1 MSNNS
6 VLWTEKFRPSNFSE
20 VLGQEGIVSRVSAL
34 VKSGN
39 IPHLMFVGPP
49 GVGKTSLALVVVKEF
64 FGDSWVHNFIELNA
78 SDERGI
84 DVIRVKVKDFARTK
98 PLGDFPFRI
107 CILDECDSLTKE
119 AQQALRRTMETFS
132 SSCRFILLGNYSSKI
147 IEPIQ
152 SRCSVFRFKPLP
164 KEEVFK
170 IINNI
175 SATEGLSV
183 TDSGKEAL
191 FSVGGSDCRRLE
203 NILQACASLSK
214 NISDKD
220 IFSVAG
226 FAKPSEMKEVIILA
240 IDGKFEEARKKLLDI
255 VLQYGLSGLDAIKQI
270 QSEIP
275 DLDVDGKKKM
285 KLIEKCGEIEF
296 RLVEGSDEFI
306 QLNALLSSFTE

>member
-1 MSNNS
+1 M
-6 VLWTEKFRPSNFSE
+6 LWTEKFRPLKFSE
-20 VLGQEGIVSRVSAL
+20 VLGQDVIVSRVSAL

-49 GVGKTSLALVVVKEF
+49 GVGKTSLALVLVREF
-64 FGDSWVHNFIELNA
+64 FGDSWIHNFIELNA

-98 PLGDFPFRI
+98 PLGGFPFRI

-164 KEEVFK
+164 KEKIFN
-170 IINNI
+170 IINSIASSENLNI
-175 SATEGLSV
+175 GESA
-183 TDSGKEAL
+183 KEAL
-191 FSVGGSDCRRLE
+191 FVVAGSDCRRLE
-203 NILQACASLSK
+203 NIIQACSSLSK
-214 NISDKD
+214 EITDKD
-220 IFSVAG
+220 V
-226 FAKPSEMKEVIILA
+226 FAVSGYARPSEMKEIVLLA
-240 IDGKFEEARKKLLDI
+240 IDGKFEEARKKLIDV

-275 DLDVDGKKKM
+275 KLDIDDRKKM
-285 KLIEKCGEIEF
+285 NFIERCGEIEF

-306 QLNALLSSFTE
+306 QLSALLGSFVSS